1 MMLTLWMVKIPH
13 PARREAFEDDMK
25 ENNSP
30 GGCQE
35 TESDVV
41 DGLVA
46 RSIGETFV
54 EKDLYCQYP
63 QSCQYQHGIGTI
75 PALISHND
83 VIYSTDPGM
92 TIYSVS
98 MSIYVY
104 SSQRS
109 VITCII
115 LIVSSLVAFCISDM
129 PSTIS
134 IVMYRQYSR
143 HNTNPW

>member
-54 EKDLYCQYP
+54 EKDLCCQYP

-83 VIYSTDPGM
+83 VIYH
-92 TIYSVS
+92 
-98 MSIYVY
+98 
-104 SSQRS
+104 RS
-109 VITCII
+109 RDDH
-115 LIVSSLVAFCISDM
+115 LFCQH
-129 PSTIS
+129 
-134 IVMYRQYSR
+134 VHLYL
-143 HNTNPW
+143 